1 MAHEITNPIIPGFAP
16 DPSIV
21 LVDGIYYLVTSS
33 FHLFPGLP
41 IYTSTDLKGWTLLGH
56 AYNRRDQ
63 LSLEHATSLEINLD
77 TGNKLIA
84 TLGLY
89 AATIR
94 YHQGKFYVVCTNSIL
109 HPTDGW
115 KLENF
120 ILTTTDIAS
129 SDWSDP
135 VYFNFKGI
143 DPDLFFDDDSTAYI
157 QGSWTIDRTKQPSC
171 TIKQVAIDVETG
183 AHLSEPNE
191 IWTGWSKYDT
201 EGPHIYKV
209 GGWYYLLVAEGG
221 TFEGHHL
228 SIARSRSVSGP
239 FESFEKN
246 PILTARDTNEYIQN
260 VGHGDLFE
268 DSFGQWWAVVLGVRG
283 ETGWPLGR
291 ESFLA
296 PVEWTEDGW
305 PCVTQPKKKFV
316 LNRKIGKLSNSK
328 EKEEDNLELVHIRN
342 PEPAKYEYSSS
353 NHAAHIKLSPSPQ
366 GLSAPSGPVTFLG
379 KRQRALASTATVS
392 LAVNNQHRSNI
403 TAGLALFKDHLRY
416 ASIVYDFKSGYL
428 RFHAT
433 NPATGLSRTMES
445 PLALNEVGDMESATV
460 DLRIQ
465 SSADAYTLSF
475 RLEASRDW
483 SQLGYITSQELFVRD
498 FTGPIFGV
506 FAQGEET
513 GNTVEFRHFRVEI
526 HD

>member
-1 MAHEITNPIIPGFAP
+1 MAHEIINPIIPGFAP

-41 IYTSTDLKGWTLLGH
+41 IYTSTDLKTWNLLGH

-63 LSLEHATSLEINLD
+63 LSLEHATSLEISLD

-94 YHQGKFYVVCTNSIL
+94 YHRGKFYVVCTNSIM
-109 HPTDGW
+109 HPTEGW

-120 ILTTTDIAS
+120 ILTTADIAS
-129 SDWSDP
+129 GNWSDP
-135 VYFNFKGI
+135 IYFDFKGI
-143 DPDLFFDDDSTAYI
+143 DPDLFFDDDGTAYI
-157 QGSWTIDRTKQPSC
+157 QGSWSIDRTRQPSC
-171 TIKQVAIDVETG
+171 TIKQVAIEIETG
-183 AHLSEPNE
+183 AHLSDPTE

-228 SIARSRSVSGP
+228 SIARSKSVSGSY
-239 FESFEKN
+239 ESYEKN

-260 VGHGDLFE
+260 VGHGDLFA
-268 DSFGQWWAVVLGVRG
+268 DAFGQWWAVVLGVRG
-283 ETGWPLGR
+283 EGGWPLGR

-305 PCVTQPKKKFV
+305 PCVIQPKKKFEV
-316 LNRKIGKLSNSK
+316 DRKIGTLSSSN

-342 PEPAKYEYSSS
+342 PDQSKYEYSSS
-353 NHAAHIKLSPSPQ
+353 DHAAHIKLRPSPQ
-366 GLSAPSGPVTFLG
+366 GLSAPRGPITFLG
-379 KRQRALASTATVS
+379 KRQRDLASTVTVS
-392 LAVNNQHRSNI
+392 LAVNKQLQSN
-403 TAGLALFKDHLRY
+403 TVAGLALFKDHLRH
-416 ASIVYDFKSGYL
+416 ASIAYDFKCGNL
-428 RFHAT
+428 QFHAT
-433 NPATGLSRTMES
+433 NPATGLSRDGETSITLSETD
-445 PLALNEVGDMESATV
+445 NMESAAV

-465 SSADAYTLSF
+465 SSADAYSLSF
-475 RLEASRDW
+475 RPNLAQDWRELGHVTAS
-483 SQLGYITSQELFVRD
+483 EMFVRD

-506 FAQGEET
+506 FAHGEET
-513 GNTVEFRHFRVEI
+513 GEMVEFRHFRVEC
-526 HD
+526 HE